1 MPGIIIPSFPFA
13 GAMVLPSLKLP
24 GLLALADFV
33 CFFTSPLMSTRALF
47 AAGFADLFRVAIF
60 WPLPQ

>member
-1 MPGIIIPSFPFA
+1 
-13 GAMVLPSLKLP
+13 MVPLLLKLP
-24 GLLALADFV
+24 GLLLDFIS
-33 CFFTSPLMSTRALF
+33 FFASFLTSTLSVF

>member
-1 MPGIIIPSFPFA
+1 MTPSFPFA
-13 GAMVLPSLKLP
+13 GAMVPLLLKLP
-24 GLLALADFV
+24 GWLADFIS
-33 CFFTSPLMSTRALF
+33 FFASFLNSPREDF